1 MRRIGT
7 GDTVKIT
14 QSELRAMSLA
24 QLRDLLESLGLD
36 SNQVGTESAALTL
49 ISQQIVHSE
58 A

>member
-1 MRRIGT
+1 M
-7 GDTVKIT
+7 KIT